1 MPTLELSVT
10 AKLNGVPIA
19 GSPFIRRVSVDE
31 IQQFATEQATG
42 GGYAT
47 LPITSLDQLN
57 FLLLQPDQ
65 TLTIRLSGQSDQG
78 LVLNAGGLLLIC
90 DATIAATAS
99 TNATT
104 SNASGTTAVLTGLAG
119 GT

>member
-1 MPTLELSVT
+1 MPTLEIQVVV
-10 AKLNGVPIA
+10 KLDGLPIG

-31 IQQFATEQATG
+31 VQQFATEQPTG

-47 LPITSLDQLN
+47 LPITSMDIVD

-65 TLTIRLSGQSDQG
+65 PITVRLSGQSDQG
-78 LVLNAGGLLLIC
+78 LVLNGGGLLLIC
-90 DATIAATAS
+90 DAAIAAAAA

-104 SNASGTTAVLTGLAG
+104 NNASGNTAVLTGLAG

>member
-1 MPTLELSVT
+1 MSVLEVTVTMKLDGQLLAGMPFT
-10 AKLNGVPIA
+10 
-19 GSPFIRRVSVDE
+19 RRVSVDE
-31 IQQFATEQATG
+31 VQQFQTEQATG

-47 LPITSLDQLN
+47 LPVTSLDQLDV
-57 FLLLQPDQ
+57 LLLQPTQ
-65 TLTIRLSGQSDQG
+65 QITVRLSAQSDQG
-78 LVLNAGGLLLIC
+78 IVLNAGGFLLVV
-90 DATIAATAS
+90 DATIAAAAA